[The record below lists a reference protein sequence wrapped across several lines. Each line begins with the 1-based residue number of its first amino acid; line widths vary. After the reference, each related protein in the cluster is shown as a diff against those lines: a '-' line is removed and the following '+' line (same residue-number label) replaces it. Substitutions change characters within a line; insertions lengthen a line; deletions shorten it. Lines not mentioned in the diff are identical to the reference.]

1 MMVTKTMNI
10 WNILYKHQE
19 RNKKQTIYK
28 VVKLVRPYLNLEL
41 INYLKCVS
49 TQVQKYV
56 YFKTIENAHL
66 PYFIKPKL

>member
-10 WNILYKHQE
+10 LNILYKHQE

-28 VVKLVRPYLNLEL
+28 VVKRPYLNLEL
-41 INYLKCVS
+41 INYMKCVS
-49 TQVQKYV
+49 TKLQKYV